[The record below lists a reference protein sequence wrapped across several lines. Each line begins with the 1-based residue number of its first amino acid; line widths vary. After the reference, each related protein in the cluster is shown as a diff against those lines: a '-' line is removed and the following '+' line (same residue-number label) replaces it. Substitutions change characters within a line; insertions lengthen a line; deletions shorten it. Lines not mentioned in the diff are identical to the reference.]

1 MEAALMGSKVL
12 TIRLDEKL
20 IKEIETVS
28 KKLKRS
34 KNRIIREV
42 LENYLE
48 NLYDIEEAKRILV
61 DKKDAVISHKEAK
74 KEILSDW
81 LEKESRQNR

>member
-1 MEAALMGSKVL
+1 MGGKVL

-20 IKEIETVS
+20 VKEIETVS

-34 KNRIIREV
+34 KNWVIREV

-61 DKKDAVISHKEAK
+61 DKRDAIISHEEVK
-74 KEILSDW
+74 KEILSD
-81 LEKESRQNR
+81 

>member
-1 MEAALMGSKVL
+1 MGGKVL

-20 IKEIETVS
+20 IKEIETVC

-34 KNRIIREV
+34 KNWVIREV

-48 NLYDIEEAKRILV
+48 ELYDIEEAKRILV
-61 DKKDAVISHKEAK
+61 DKRDAVISYEEVK
-74 KEILSDW
+74 KEILSD
-81 LEKESRQNR
+81 